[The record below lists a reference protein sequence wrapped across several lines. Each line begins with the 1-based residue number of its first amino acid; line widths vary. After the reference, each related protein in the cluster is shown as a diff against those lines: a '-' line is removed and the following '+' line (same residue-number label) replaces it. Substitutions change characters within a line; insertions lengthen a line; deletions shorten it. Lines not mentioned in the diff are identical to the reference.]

1 MGHSFGAATV
11 TLMASKETRI
21 KSVVAHDLWT
31 LPLPEV
37 SALLRGAT
45 CARPF
50 LCVRGDLLL
59 TSPIRLPLPLSLFAT
74 QSVLSGGIH
83 GPPLLLTQSDE
94 WTNWKANND
103 ETTSLTQASRD
114 ARLVQVLGT
123 RHSNY
128 SDVPMF
134 SQMLSRKM
142 RAIGSIEFKEGMR
155 RINAISMQFI
165 QRHLTGKDTGSGS
178 GAAPTSPT
186 AAADGNASAP
196 NSDAPMFERMLQQ
209 RQIVMLAHS
218 KAKQ

>member
-1 MGHSFGAATV
+1 VERLCEAFFVCAGSLAHLAHPTLAA
-11 TLMASKETRI
+11 
-21 KSVVAHDLWT
+21 
-31 LPLPEV
+31 
-37 SALLRGAT
+37 
-45 CARPF
+45 
-50 LCVRGDLLL
+50 LCHW
-59 TSPIRLPLPLSLFAT
+59 FAP

-94 WTNWKANND
+94 WTQWKANNE
-103 ETTSLTQASRD
+103 ETTVLTQASRD

-155 RINAISMQFI
+155 RINAISMQFL
-165 QRHLTGKDTGSGS
+165 QRHLTGKDTG
-178 GAAPTSPT
+178 AAPTSP
-186 AAADGNASAP
+186 AAAANGDAGAFPAP

-209 RQIVMLAHS
+209 RQIVMLVQA

>member
-1 MGHSFGAATV
+1 MCGVISC
-11 TLMASKETRI
+11 S
-21 KSVVAHDLWT
+21 
-31 LPLPEV
+31 P
-37 SALLRGAT
+37 
-45 CARPF
+45 RPSDSCC
-50 LCVRGDLLL
+50 LCHW
-59 TSPIRLPLPLSLFAT
+59 FAP

-94 WTNWKANND
+94 WTQWKANNE
-103 ETTSLTQASRD
+103 ETTVLAQASRD

-155 RINAISMQFI
+155 RINAISMQFL
-165 QRHLTGKDTGSGS
+165 QRHLTAKDT
-178 GAAPTSPT
+178 GAAPTSPA

-209 RQIVMLAHS
+209 RQIVMLVQAN
-218 KAKQ
+218 AKQ